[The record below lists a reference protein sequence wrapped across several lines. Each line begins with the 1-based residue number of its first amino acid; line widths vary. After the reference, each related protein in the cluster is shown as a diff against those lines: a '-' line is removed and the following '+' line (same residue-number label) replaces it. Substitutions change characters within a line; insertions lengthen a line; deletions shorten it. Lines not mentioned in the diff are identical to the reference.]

1 MQLKKHYLFLCI
13 FFHILEEKKNLN
25 LFCFHAWVFTVLKY
39 SKNRSQFSV
48 QIKLNSKTNHFF
60 LSFHK

>member
-13 FFHILEEKKNLN
+13 FFHILEGKKNLN